1 LSLFQANAISLIVFV
16 VIVILNFEGVY
27 IILEKKTSDVPNLRF
42 KEFQGEW
49 KEERLA
55 DIADLYKGTGI
66 SKEQLSDDG
75 EPCILY
81 GELYTKYK
89 SETIREVISKTNI
102 DNTKLVRSKANDVII
117 PCSGETAEDIA
128 IARCV
133 LNGNI
138 LLGGDLNIIRLHGY
152 DGAFMSYQLNG
163 RRKYDIAKVAQGVSV
178 VHLYGEHLKGVK
190 TFNPCL
196 EEQKKIAGLL
206 ALLDERIA
214 TQNKIIE
221 DLKKLKSAIIEKV
234 FCSPNK
240 KNPMCR
246 IEGFEQA
253 LYTYKMSDF
262 SSRIAT
268 KNKDSKCSLVLT
280 IAAQYGLVNQES
292 FFNKSVASE
301 NLTGYYL
308 LHKGEFAY
316 NRSYSA
322 GYDWGTV
329 KRLDNYDEG
338 VLSTLYI
345 CFKTNETIVDS
356 DYLAY
361 YFESTKWHRG
371 LSDIAGEGARNHGL
385 LNVSITD
392 YFNTKH
398 RFPVIEEQKA
408 IAKMLNTIT
417 EKERKATLLGECY
430 QKQKQYLLR
439 QMFI

>member
-1 LSLFQANAISLIVFV
+1 MATYKEQNKLNVPHLRFPKFYGEWCVSTIGEQFDLYSGNTPSRLNKEHFDGNVNWITSGELKEHYISDTKEKISEDAATANNLKLLHPGTFVIAIYGLEADGVRGTGSITCKESTISQACMAFTQKGDVKNEFLYSWYKKHGNIIGIKYAQGTKQQNLS
-16 VIVILNFEGVY
+16 Y
-27 IILEKKTSDVPNLRF
+27 DILEKF
-42 KEFQGEW
+42 H
-49 KEERLA
+49 
-55 DIADLYKGTGI
+55 IAYPSQDEQDKLIQFI
-66 SKEQLSDDG
+66 S
-75 EPCILY
+75 
-81 GELYTKYK
+81 
-89 SETIREVISKTNI
+89 
-102 DNTKLVRSKANDVII
+102 
-117 PCSGETAEDIA
+117 
-128 IARCV
+128 
-133 LNGNI
+133 
-138 LLGGDLNIIRLHGY
+138 
-152 DGAFMSYQLNG
+152 
-163 RRKYDIAKVAQGVSV
+163 
-178 VHLYGEHLKGVK
+178 
-190 TFNPCL
+190 
-196 EEQKKIAGLL
+196 
-206 ALLDERIA
+206 LLDERIA
-214 TQNKIIE
+214 TQSKLIE
-221 DLKKLKSAIIEKV
+221 DLKKLKSAIVEKV
-234 FCSPNK
+234 FCSPNQEY
-240 KNPMCR
+240 PMCR

-253 LYTYKMSDF
+253 LSTYKMSDF

-385 LNVSITD
+385 LNVSMAD

-398 RFPVIEEQKA
+398 RFPVIEEQKT
-408 IAKMLNTIT
+408 IAKILNAIT
-417 EKERKATLLGECY
+417 EKERKATMLGECY
-430 QKQKQYLLR
+430 QKQKQYLLC
-439 QMFI
+439 QMFT

>member
-1 LSLFQANAISLIVFV
+1 MVTNNEQNKLNVPPLRFPEFHGEWEKCKVSDLLDFYSTNSLSWDQLEYGKDNMLNLHYGLIHVGLPTMVDLSKDILPAIKKENEPK
-16 VIVILNFEGVY
+16 NFELCKEGDIAFADASEDTNEVAKAIEFYTLEDKAVVCGLHTIHGRDKSNKTVVGYKGYAFSSTAFHHQIRRIAQGTKIYSISAKNFAECY
-27 IILEKKTSDVPNLRF
+27 IGIPS
-42 KEFQGEW
+42 
-49 KEERLA
+49 KEE
-55 DIADLYKGTGI
+55 
-66 SKEQLSDDG
+66 Q
-75 EPCILY
+75 
-81 GELYTKYK
+81 TK
-89 SETIREVISKTNI
+89 
-102 DNTKLVRSKANDVII
+102 
-117 PCSGETAEDIA
+117 
-128 IARCV
+128 
-133 LNGNI
+133 
-138 LLGGDLNIIRLHGY
+138 
-152 DGAFMSYQLNG
+152 
-163 RRKYDIAKVAQGVSV
+163 IAK
-178 VHLYGEHLKGVK
+178 
-190 TFNPCL
+190 
-196 EEQKKIAGLL
+196 LL
-206 ALLDERIA
+206 RLIDERIA
-214 TQNKIIE
+214 TQSKLIE
-221 DLKKLKSAIIEKV
+221 DLKKLKSAIVEKV
-234 FCSPNK
+234 FCSPNQEY
-240 KNPMCR
+240 PMCR

-253 LYTYKMSDF
+253 LSTYKMSDF

-345 CFKTNETIVDS
+345 CFKINETIVDS

-371 LSDIAGEGARNHGL
+371 MSDIAGEGARNHGL
-385 LNVSITD
+385 LNVSMAD

-408 IAKMLNTIT
+408 IAKILNAIT

-430 QKQKQYLLR
+430 QKQKQYLLC